1 MPIRKPKPTSPGRR
15 FVSYPDFA
23 EVTRSE
29 PERKLTEGLTRSG
42 GRNAHGRKTSRHRGG
57 GAKRAYRRVD
67 FKRRKDGVQ
76 AKVAAIE
83 YDPNR
88 SAYIALLHYADGEKR
103 YILAPQRLRVGMQV
117 SSGATAEIAVGNC
130 MELSRMPVG
139 TVIHNVELQPGR
151 GGQLA
156 RSAGASVQLMAK
168 DGDMATLRLP
178 SGETRLVRV
187 SCRATV
193 GTLGNADHQNVK
205 VGKAGRKRHM
215 GVRPQTRGTA
225 MNPVDHPHGGGEGST
240 TAGRHPVT
248 PWGVP
253 TLGYRTRK
261 RNKPSDVLIVRGRR
275 RGKGKGR

>member
-1 MPIRKPKPTSPGRR
+1 MPLRKPKPTSPGRR

-23 EVTRSE
+23 DLTRSE
-29 PERKLTEGLTRSG
+29 PEKSLTTGLKKSG
-42 GRNAHGRKTSRHRGG
+42 GRNVHGRKTARHRGG
-57 GAKRAYRRVD
+57 GAKRLYRKID
-67 FKRRKDGVQ
+67 FKRRKDGVP
-76 AKVAAIE
+76 ARVAEIE

-103 YILAPQRLRVGMQV
+103 YILAPQRLRVGATVQ
-117 SSGATAEIAVGNC
+117 SGPGADVRVGNC
-130 MELSRMPVG
+130 LPLQNMPAG
-139 TVIHNVELQPGR
+139 TVVHNVELTPGR
-151 GGQLA
+151 GGQMA
-156 RSAGASVQLMAK
+156 RAAGAGVQVLAK
-168 DGDMATLRLP
+168 EGGYVTLRLP
-178 SGETRLVRV
+178 SGEMRMVRGE
-187 SCRATV
+187 CRATV
-193 GTLGNADHQNVK
+193 GTIGNTDHQNVD

-261 RNKPSDVLIVRGRR
+261 KGKKSDRYIVRGRR
-275 RGKGKGR
+275 RGKKR

>member
-1 MPIRKPKPTSPGRR
+1 MPLRKPKPTSPGRR
-15 FVSYPDFA
+15 FVTYPDFA
-23 EVTRSE
+23 EITRSE
-29 PERKLTEGLTRSG
+29 PEKSLTEGIKKSG
-42 GRNAHGRKTSRHRGG
+42 GRNAYGRKTSRHRGG
-57 GAKRAYRRVD
+57 GAKRLYRKID
-67 FKRRKDGVQ
+67 FKRRKDGIP
-76 AKVAAIE
+76 AKVAHIE

-103 YILAPQRLRVGMQV
+103 YILAPQRLRVGMTVQ
-117 SSGATAEIAVGNC
+117 SGADADIRVGNS
-130 MELSRMPVG
+130 LPLASMPSG
-139 TVIHNVELQPGR
+139 TVVHNVELTPGR

-156 RSAGASVQLMAK
+156 RSAGTGVQLLAK
-168 DGDMATLRLP
+168 EGDYVTLRLP
-178 SGETRLVRV
+178 SGEMRMVRGE
-187 SCRATV
+187 CRATV
-193 GTLGNADHQNVK
+193 GTIGNSDHQNVK

-261 RNKPSDVLIVRGRR
+261 KRKQSDRYIVRGRR
-275 RGKGKGR
+275 RGKKR